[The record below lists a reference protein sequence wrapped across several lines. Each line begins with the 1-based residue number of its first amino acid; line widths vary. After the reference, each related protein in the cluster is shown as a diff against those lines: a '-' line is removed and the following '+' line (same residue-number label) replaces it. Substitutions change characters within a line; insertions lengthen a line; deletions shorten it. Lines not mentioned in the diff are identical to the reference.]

1 MDNPTIVDEED
12 IPLAKII
19 MKIIMTIIMTIT
31 VHGILAC

>member
-31 VHGILAC
+31 VHGILA

>member
-1 MDNPTIVDEED
+1 MDNPTIVEEED

-31 VHGILAC
+31 VHGILA

>member
-31 VHGILAC
+31 VLGILA

>member
-12 IPLAKII
+12 VPLAKII

-31 VHGILAC
+31 VHGILA